1 MTGIDRDFV
10 PKLAAKCRVKH
21 DRHAGQWML
30 LYPERGQIL
39 NESAAE
45 IVQRCDGTRTV
56 GAICDELARE
66 HAATAQ
72 EVVEIERDVIELLEG
87 LRVKGLLA

>member
-1 MTGIDRDFV
+1 MIDRAFV
-10 PKLAAKCRVKH
+10 PKLASKCRLQH

-39 NESAAE
+39 NESAVA
-45 IVQRCDGTRTV
+45 IVERCDGTRTV
-56 GAICDELARE
+56 GAICDELAHVH
-66 HAATAQ
+66 HATPQ